1 MRAEFTSDNRGFPH
15 GGFPSI
21 TPRWPNGS
29 EERYSFNWLTERSK
43 RGECQKYV
51 LCLLARQRFQ
61 DEVTCLSFQTVL
73 SLKTEPL
80 KLAATV
86 AYLDILYSVGLR
98 AT

>member
-1 MRAEFTSDNRGFPH
+1 MGPKRDM
-15 GGFPSI
+15 I
-21 TPRWPNGS
+21 
-29 EERYSFNWLTERSK
+29 WLTERSK

-51 LCLLARQRFQ
+51 LCSCCLLTRHCLFARQRFQ
-61 DEVTCLSFQTVL
+61 DGFTCLSFQTVL

-86 AYLDILYSVGLR
+86 SYLDILYSVGLR